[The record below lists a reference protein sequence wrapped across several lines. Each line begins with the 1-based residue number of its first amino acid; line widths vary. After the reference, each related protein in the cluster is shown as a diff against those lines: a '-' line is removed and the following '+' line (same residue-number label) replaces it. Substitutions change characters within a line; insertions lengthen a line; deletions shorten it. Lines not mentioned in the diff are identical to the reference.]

1 MENNKKNNK
10 KRNTV
15 LVISL
20 LLLLCIGIGTAALL
34 GGRASGPNAP
44 ENIEN
49 NDTPLAA
56 PSEAQEVV
64 PSAEVPVAAAP
75 EQSAQVA
82 PSANAPAN
90 QGQLVAAPAP
100 SAEEAP
106 ALPEAS
112 KEVEPSAPVESEE
125 ALPSPPAASEEA
137 LPSPPAASEEPA
149 PSEPV
154 EPEKPAPNKGSL
166 GANWLYEQLF
176 KEGSTIQKYFA
187 TRPSDAKVSLDS
199 EGKNFAPT
207 VNEEMAAEGLVGSW
221 RIYANSVEKGEYN
234 VFFTE
239 ANIAEMKKG
248 DKIEEVTK
256 ISNYE
261 TPGEVVEQS
270 GSATVVDRTVEGS
283 TFNTINGGSFQAD
296 TEQVEIVT

>member
-1 MENNKKNNK
+1 MENEKKNNK

-20 LLLLCIGIGTAALL
+20 LLLLCIGIGTATLL
-34 GGRASGPNAP
+34 GGHANEPATP

-56 PSEAQEVV
+56 PSEKQEVI
-64 PSAEVPVAAAP
+64 PSAEVPGAAAP
-75 EQSAQVA
+75 EQSSEVAPVA
-82 PSANAPAN
+82 PSAVQKAPTNA
-90 QGQLVAAPAP
+90 GQLVAAPVS

-106 ALPEAS
+106 ALPE
-112 KEVEPSAPVESEE
+112 VSEE
-125 ALPSPPAASEEA
+125 AKPGAPAE
-137 LPSPPAASEEPA
+137 SEEPA

-154 EPEKPAPNKGSL
+154 ESEEPAVNKGSL

-187 TRPSDAKVSLDS
+187 TRPSGNKVSLDS

-207 VNEEMAAEGLVGSW
+207 VNEEMAAEGIEGSW
-221 RIYANSVEKGEYN
+221 RIYANSVKKGEYN

-239 ANIAEMKKG
+239 ANIAEKNKG
-248 DKIEEVTK
+248 DEIKEVTK

-270 GSATVVDRTVEGS
+270 GGATVTDRTVEGS
-283 TFNTINGGSFQAD
+283 TFNTIDGGSFEAD
-296 TEQVEIVT
+296 PEPVETVTEQPGEI